1 MPRRQTPD
9 PLALRI
15 GQRIRKLRK
24 KAGLSLEKLA
34 YESELGSKGHLSDLE
49 RGLTRPTIATLQ
61 AIAGR
66 LGVALLD
73 LVTFPEEDDRQR
85 LVEALRTLP
94 EREIER
100 LVRRYAPSRP
110 SALRVGEPGRDRG
123 EALSRRLGERLRERR
138 LELRRDAAE
147 VAGRAGLGTEE
158 YLAIEAGEADPTLRT
173 LAQIA
178 DALEI
183 PLHELFRAPI

>member
-1 MPRRQTPD
+1 MPRRRSPD

-15 GQRIRKLRK
+15 GQRIRELRTQ
-24 KAGLSLEKLA
+24 AGLSLEKLA

-61 AIAGR
+61 AIASR

-94 EREIER
+94 DREIER
-100 LVRRYAPSRP
+100 LVRRYAPSRT
-110 SALRVGEPGRDRG
+110 SGLRVGEPGRDRG
-123 EALSRRLGERLRERR
+123 DELARRLGERVRERR
-138 LELRRDAAE
+138 LELRRSAEE
-147 VAGRAGLGTEE
+147 VAARAGLPSEE
-158 YLAIEAGEADPTLRT
+158 YLAIESGEADPTLRT
-173 LAQIA
+173 LAEIA

-183 PLHELFRAPI
+183 PVHELFRPPA